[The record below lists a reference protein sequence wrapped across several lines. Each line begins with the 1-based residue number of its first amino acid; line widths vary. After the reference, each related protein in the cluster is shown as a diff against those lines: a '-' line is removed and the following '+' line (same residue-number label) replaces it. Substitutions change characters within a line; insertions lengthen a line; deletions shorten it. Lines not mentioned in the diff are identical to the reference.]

1 MHPHWP
7 PLRSHLDVLL
17 PPARM
22 LLCPRGLELLL
33 PSKPWKR
40 SPTFFQLQDGEE
52 EEKKDAEKDVDEDN
66 GDVTYADLDQT
77 ALKSKGTNVVD
88 PGMTNFI
95 LRINCK
101 LRNYVSLVLA

>member
-1 MHPHWP
+1 
-7 PLRSHLDVLL
+7 
-17 PPARM
+17 M

-52 EEKKDAEKDVDEDN
+52 EEKKDAEKDDGEDN

-88 PGMTNFI
+88 PGMYDELYFED
-95 LRINCK
+95 
-101 LRNYVSLVLA
+101 